1 MLQNEGRS
9 TAEFFAEAA
18 AQYVDSRTK
27 AEPGEIELLGFGPK
41 RVFTGR
47 TLYRHQTRDDDLGV
61 FLTAKGSIAYWYCC
75 PGALDG
81 VKETFTVFDTLDDL
95 WEQEDWLNKKNMK
108 DVKQQIQQ
116 EYIALTHQPIV
127 ERLDI

>member
-1 MLQNEGRS
+1 MYAHTMRMGNLNLYIRDTDQPLFARLKTMLQNEGRS

-75 PGALDG
+75 PG
-81 VKETFTVFDTLDDL
+81 
-95 WEQEDWLNKKNMK
+95 
-108 DVKQQIQQ
+108 
-116 EYIALTHQPIV
+116 
-127 ERLDI
+127 